1 MDMKKITTLFALL
14 FLFAAA
20 TATAQER
27 YKDQVFT
34 DVASNIDV
42 YGSNFTVLTIPVTG
56 HTLRQSLAMRVYQ
69 PIGDTETKRPLII
82 YFHTGNFL
90 PFPQNS
96 GCYGTINDSSCV
108 EFATR
113 LAKMG
118 YVVAVADYRLGWNPV
133 ATTEQVR
140 RFTLINA
147 AYRGVQDARTCIRY
161 FRKDAAT
168 NNNYKIDT
176 DKIIL
181 WGQGA
186 GGYITLATATLNNY
200 NDIINT
206 SEPGKFMLNATT
218 PMVIQPYNGDI
229 YGNPPAPLQVCL
241 VDATYNSITG
251 IPIGDTLCVSNHEGY
266 SSDFAMAVNMGGAL
280 GDKWWLDA
288 QTPPIVSFHVV
299 SDPFAPCEDGIV
311 VVPLPPDYPPV
322 VSVSGSCSVQSI
334 IESTYHTNDVF
345 KKSDDCNNNA
355 FVQAAN
361 AINGGRAG
369 FYPFVGTP
377 PSPTGGEQ
385 SGPWEWAAVP
395 PATANCNTN
404 SVTARLYADTII
416 GYTAP
421 LACRALDL
429 CCTVG
434 TEELVKSGIDLNIA
448 PNPATNDVN
457 LTVPSEFLMQ
467 GIELFDAS
475 GRLVRSM
482 YGLSHS
488 SAVLTRG
495 NLPNGIYTAKVYFAE
510 GVMARMIVFE

>member
-1 MDMKKITTLFALL
+1 MKKFATLFALL
-14 FLFAAA
+14 FLLMAA
-20 TATAQER
+20 TANAQER
-27 YKDQVFT
+27 YKEPVFS
-34 DVASNIDV
+34 DVTTNIDY
-42 YGSNFTVLTIPVTG
+42 YGSNFTVLTLSTPLG
-56 HTLRQSLAMRVYQ
+56 HTARQPLAMRVYQ
-69 PIGDTETKRPLII
+69 PVGDTETERPLII

-118 YVVAVADYRLGWNPV
+118 YVVAVADYRLGWNPL
-133 ATTEQVR
+133 ASTELVR

-147 AYRGVQDARTCIRY
+147 AYRGVQDARTCVRF

-168 NNNYKIDT
+168 TNTYKIDP

-181 WGQGA
+181 WGQGT
-186 GGYITLATATLNNY
+186 GGYITLAAATLNNY
-200 NDIINT
+200 TDIINT
-206 SEPGKFMLNATT
+206 SEPGKFMLNGTT
-218 PMVIQPYNGDI
+218 PMIIQPYNGDI
-229 YGNPPAPLQVCL
+229 YGNPPAPQDFCL

-251 IPIGDTLCVSNHEGY
+251 IPIGDTLCAPNHVGY

-288 QTPPIVSFHVV
+288 QAPPIVSFHVV
-299 SDPFAPCEDGIV
+299 SDPFAPCEDGLV
-311 VVPLPPDYPPV
+311 VVPLPPDFPPV
-322 VSVSGSCSVQSI
+322 VNVTGSCGVQAL
-334 IESTYHTNDVF
+334 IESDFHTNDVF

-355 FVQAAN
+355 YVQAAD

-369 FYPFVGTP
+369 FYPFIGTP
-377 PSPTGGEQ
+377 NNQ

-404 SVTARLYADTII
+404 SVTSRTYIDTIV
-416 GYTAP
+416 GYATP
-421 LACRALDL
+421 LACRALNL
-429 CCTVG
+429 CCLVG
-434 TEELVKSGIDLNIA
+434 TEDLIKSQIDLNIA
-448 PNPATNDVN
+448 PNPASNEVT

-467 GIELFDAS
+467 GLELFDAS
-475 GRLVRSM
+475 GRMVRSM
-482 YGLSHS
+482 YGINHS
-488 SAVLTRG
+488 SAILDRG
-495 NLPNGIYTAKVYFAE
+495 NLPRGIYTAKVYFEE

>member
-1 MDMKKITTLFALL
+1 MKKFATLFALL

-20 TATAQER
+20 TANAQER
-27 YKDQVFT
+27 YKDPVFT
-34 DVASNIDV
+34 DVTTNIDQ
-42 YGSNFTVLTIPVTG
+42 YGSNFTVLTLSTPLG
-56 HTLRQSLAMRVYQ
+56 HTLRQPLIMRVYQ
-69 PIGDTETKRPLII
+69 PTGDTETDRPLVI

-113 LAKMG
+113 LAKRG
-118 YVVAVADYRLGWNPV
+118 YVVAVADYRLGWNPL
-133 ATTEQVR
+133 ASTELVR

-147 AYRGVQDARTCIRY
+147 AYRGVQDARTCVRF

-168 NNNYKIDT
+168 VNNYKIDP

-181 WGQGA
+181 WGQGT
-186 GGYITLATATLNNY
+186 GGYITLAAATLNNY
-200 NDIINT
+200 TDIINT

-218 PMVIQPYNGDI
+218 PMIIQPYNGDI
-229 YGNPPAPLQVCL
+229 YGNPPAPQQVCL

-251 IPIGDTLCVSNHEGY
+251 IPVGDTLCVPNHEGY

-288 QTPPIVSFHVV
+288 QSPPIVSFHVV
-299 SDPFAPCEDGIV
+299 SDPFAPCNDGLV
-311 VVPLPPDYPPV
+311 VVPLPPDFPPV
-322 VSVSGSCSVQSI
+322 VNVTGSCGVQAL
-334 IESTYHTNDVF
+334 IESTFHTNDVF
-345 KKSDDCNNNA
+345 KKSDDCNNNVY
-355 FVQAAN
+355 VQAAD

-369 FYPFVGTP
+369 FYPFIGTP
-377 PSPTGGEQ
+377 NNQ
-385 SGPWEWAAVP
+385 SGPWEWASVP

-404 SVTARLYADTII
+404 SVTSRAYIDTIV
-416 GYTAP
+416 GYATP
-421 LACRALDL
+421 LACRALNL
-429 CCTVG
+429 CCLVG
-434 TEELVKSGIDLNIA
+434 TEDLVKSNIELNIA
-448 PNPATNDVN
+448 PNPASNEVT

-467 GIELFDAS
+467 GVELFDAS

-482 YGLSHS
+482 YGINHS
-488 SAVLTRG
+488 SAILDRG
-495 NLPNGIYTAKVYFAE
+495 NLPRGIYTAKVYFAE